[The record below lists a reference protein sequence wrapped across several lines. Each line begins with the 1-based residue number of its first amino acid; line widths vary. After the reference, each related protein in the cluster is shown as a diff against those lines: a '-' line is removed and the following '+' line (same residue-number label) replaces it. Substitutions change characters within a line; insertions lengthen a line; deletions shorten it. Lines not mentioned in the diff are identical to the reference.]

1 MKIPIPFHRPIMVH
15 AMLAASLIPQF
26 VSADPVVI
34 EIENQPIVKD
44 VFRFGMNIGGQAFF
58 NSPLLKRKAA
68 VNFEGTM
75 LKQIHYGP
83 AAEENR
89 SALTWFGGARRQG
102 VFTPD
107 RTFYTILS
115 GPDIWKEGKLA
126 GFETKT
132 ITQRNGQKKDVGQLV
147 LDAPLTRAFEQGEG
161 IMLRADY
168 RDIGALPIK
177 KPRRENDAWGSKGN
191 LSISKNDVPAGS
203 FGNSALKM
211 DASEKTAYIQFKGQG
226 ADKTDIS
233 GKWRATFW
241 AKALGDDTQAE
252 FFPRFVSREQLE
264 ISPAAF
270 PLELSREWK
279 KFELDFSVINS
290 PSDGLLQFR
299 VIANTGVLLLD
310 DVVVTHVGENP
321 ENETIFDDGVYAVM
335 KDLKPGIIRSLRMGG
350 SSIENELQATPLST
364 YATSSRPDFEA
375 DVWNKDNPYFTLHE
389 FYEFCKAVGADPWY
403 CLPGTLHKDEM
414 EMLVEYLAAP
424 ADVGYGKKRAAMG
437 QVEPWTSVFRN
448 IHIEFGNEAWN
459 NAPAFQTGGFN
470 GPGYWTSLI
479 DAIKQSPYYD
489 TEKLV
494 THIGGQ
500 AAFAGRNAGIVK
512 DTRNADM
519 LALAPYVL
527 QKVSQE
533 LWDKLPTVE
542 DRFKWAFASPLE
554 RALTPGG
561 AMAQNYTFAQG
572 ENLNLSFYEIN
583 HHLTKGDIGASE
595 INTILHSIGGALNM
609 GNTMLLELKEHH
621 AKTQCF
627 FTFNQ
632 EHYNA
637 RGLPKGDNAVDLWG
651 AVLSYGKGEP
661 RYRPTFLMLQMLNK
675 ALQGDLVAST
685 HSGNQP
691 TFQAVRESDGKP
703 QGMTAEYPVL
713 WSYVFKDGDEYR
725 MILINLDTSDAH
737 DVKVSLAGSPRA
749 VQGVSMQADAL
760 TAHNEL
766 DLPEPQVGLNVWADA
781 PALFTTGAKV
791 PPFSMHYVSW
801 SQ

>member
-34 EIENQPIVKD
+34 EIENQPLVKD
-44 VFRFGMNIGGQAFF
+44 VFRFGMNIGGQTYF
-58 NSPLLKRKAA
+58 NSPLLKRKTA

-75 LKQIHYGP
+75 LKQIHFGP
-83 AAEENR
+83 DAEDNR
-89 SALTWFGGARRQG
+89 SARTWYGGNTRRE
-102 VFTPD
+102 VFTPE
-107 RTFYTILS
+107 RTVYTLVS
-115 GPDIWKEGKLA
+115 GPDIWKQGKITDF
-126 GFETKT
+126 GTT
-132 ITQRNGQKKDVGQLV
+132 SITQRNGQKKNVGQIV
-147 LDAPLTRAFEQGEG
+147 LDQPLTRALKQGEG
-161 IMLRADY
+161 IMLSADY
-168 RDIGALPIK
+168 RDVGAIPIK
-177 KPRRENDAWGSKGN
+177 KPRRENDAWGSLGN
-191 LSISKNDVPAGS
+191 LSIVKNDVPSGS
-203 FGNSALKM
+203 FGNSALQL
-211 DASEKTAYIQFKGQG
+211 DAREKEAYIQFKGQG
-226 ADKTDIS
+226 ADKADLS
-233 GKWRATFW
+233 GQWTATFW
-241 AKALGDDTQAE
+241 AKALAEGTQAE
-252 FFPRFVSREQLE
+252 FLPRGISTGDFDISSRQ
-264 ISPAAF
+264 F
-270 PLELSREWK
+270 PLDLTGEWK
-279 KFELDFSVINS
+279 KIELSFTLINA
-290 PSDGLLQFR
+290 PVEGLLQFR
-299 VIANTGVLLLD
+299 VVATAGVLLID
-310 DVVVTHVGENP
+310 DVEITHVGKNP
-321 ENETIFDDGVYAVM
+321 ENKTVFNDGVYEVM

-350 SSIENELQATPLST
+350 SDIANELQATPLST
-364 YATSSRPDFEA
+364 YATSSSGGFEA

-389 FYEFCKAVGADPWY
+389 FFQFCKAVGADPWY

-424 ADVGYGKKRAAMG
+424 ANVGYGKKRAAMG

-489 TEKLV
+489 TDKLV

-500 AAFAGRNAGIVK
+500 AAFAARNVGIME
-512 DTRNADM
+512 DTLNADT

-527 QKVSQE
+527 QKVSQD
-533 LWDKLPTVE
+533 LWDSLPTVE

-561 AMAQNYTFAQG
+561 AMAQNYANAQKN
-572 ENLNLSFYEIN
+572 ELNLSFYEIN